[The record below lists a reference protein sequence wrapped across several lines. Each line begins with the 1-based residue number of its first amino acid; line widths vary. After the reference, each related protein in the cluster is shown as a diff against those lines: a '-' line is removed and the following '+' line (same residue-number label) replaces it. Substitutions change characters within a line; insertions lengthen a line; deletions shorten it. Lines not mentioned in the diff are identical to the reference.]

1 MTSAELTPI
10 PKLSD
15 LPEGER
21 TEPVKLLLEICHRQQ
36 AQLEAQAERLALQD
50 EQIRQL
56 KDEIAVLKGEKAR
69 PKIKPSRLNK
79 DRLYNEICG

>member
-1 MTSAELTPI
+1 MTGAELTPI

-21 TEPVKLLLEICHRQQ
+21 TATVKLLLEICHRQQ
-36 AQLEAQAERLALQD
+36 AQLTVQAVQLEAQAERLALQD

-69 PKIKPSRLNK
+69 PKIGMVQKQA
-79 DRLYNEICG
+79 I